1 MPVPDMRHVPQKL
14 FDTGLFD
21 LRTHEG
27 QGAYV
32 DAVVSVLHG
41 LDERWGHLK
50 KKPGQTAVHGH
61 GEDAALYLSDEPGQ
75 SQAVDFVGGAGG
87 PNPRPAWQ
95 VDAPRYSASDWFDP
109 TEHGTKAPPPPPP
122 PPPVPQ
128 FPYPDE
134 NTVGKAFQARVKQAF
149 KDAGRKFPDPNDE
162 DAFRLFIRFGYSSH
176 EMPADKAADK
186 HVTELRAALGV

>member
-21 LRTHEG
+21 LRTEEG

-32 DAVVSVLHG
+32 DAVVSALHA

-61 GEDAALYLSDEPGQ
+61 GEDAALFLSHEPGQ

-95 VDAPRYSASDWFDP
+95 VDSPRYSETDWLDP
-109 TEHGTKAPPPPPP
+109 TEHGVTHAPPPPPP
-122 PPPVPQ
+122 PPQ

-134 NTVGKAFQARVKQAF
+134 NTVVKAFQGRIKQAY
-149 KDAGRKFPDPNDE
+149 KDAGRAFPDPNDE
-162 DAFRLFIRFGYSSH
+162 DVYRVFTRFGYSSH
-176 EMPADKAADK
+176 GMPAQQAADK
-186 HVTELRAALGV
+186 HVAELRAQLGV